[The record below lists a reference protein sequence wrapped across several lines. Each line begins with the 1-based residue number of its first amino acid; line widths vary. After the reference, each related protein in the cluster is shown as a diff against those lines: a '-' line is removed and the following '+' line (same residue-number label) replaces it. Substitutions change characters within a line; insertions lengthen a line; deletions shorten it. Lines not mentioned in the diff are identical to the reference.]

1 MTLRRLFLAL
11 TVLVAL
17 AGTAFLAREAEGPGL
32 RMTGAAE
39 KFLATLKPEQK
50 TKAQFEFDSDE
61 RFRWFFTPQ
70 QKDRKATRK
79 GLPLEEMTADQRK
92 LALELIQTGTSEEGY
107 KKATTIMSLESILA
121 QLEKKGAMV
130 RDPDWYFFTFFG
142 SPSKTGKWG
151 WRVEGHHLSLN
162 YTVEG
167 GRIVAATPA
176 FFGANPA
183 DVKAGPRKGLRTLS
197 DEMDFARDLVKQLDD
212 EQHKVANRMK
222 PFPEIEEAKRKP
234 GVGGPV
240 GLPAAKMNEKQKAT
254 LQQLIEAY
262 ARRLPNEVA
271 REQVSDVKKSGID
284 KVYFAYGGGDGTPG
298 NPFTYRVQGP
308 TFVVEYVN
316 TQNDS
321 AGNKANHIHSAWRN
335 MKGDFGL
342 SAP

>member
-1 MTLRRLFLAL
+1 MMTLRRLFLAL
-11 TVLVAL
+11 TVLAAL

-32 RMTGAAE
+32 RMTTAAE

-50 TKAQFEFDSDE
+50 TKAVFEFDSKE
-61 RFRWFFTPQ
+61 RFQWFFTPQ

-92 LALELIQTGTSEEGY
+92 LALELIRTGTSEEGY

-121 QLEKKGAMV
+121 NLEKKGAMV

-142 SPSKTGKWG
+142 TPSKTGKWG

-167 GRIVAATPA
+167 GRIVSATPA

-183 DVKAGPRKGLRTLS
+183 DVKAGPRKGLRTLA

-212 EQHKVANRMK
+212 EQHKAAKQLKR
-222 PFPEIEEAKRKP
+222 FEIEEAKQKP
-234 GVGGPV
+234 TVGGAV

-254 LQQLIEAY
+254 LVQLIEAY
-262 ARRLPNEVA
+262 ARRLPTEVA
-271 REQVSDVKKSGID
+271 SELVSDVKKTGID
-284 KVYFAYGGGDGTPG
+284 KVHFAYGDGDGTPG
-298 NPFTYRVQGP
+298 QPFVYRVQGP
-308 TFVVEYVN
+308 TFLVEYVN

-335 MKGDFGL
+335 VKGDFGL